1 MLRPMHP
8 AGTSRRMFLHMYS
21 HISVCTYVYYIIVLH
36 INIDRQIYGHI
47 DIYIYIYICVYI
59 YNIYIYIYLQ
69 YPHNSS
75 QVILR
80 FWLVSEVAFWY
91 RHQLSRTYANF

>member
-21 HISVCTYVYYIIVLH
+21 HISVCTYVYYIVLH

-59 YNIYIYIYLQ
+59 YNIYIYICNT
-69 YPHNSS
+69 HTTRVKS
-75 QVILR
+75 
-80 FWLVSEVAFWY
+80 
-91 RHQLSRTYANF
+91 